1 MTLRPYSVNPP
12 RLALQVVVDVLV
24 LGWIYL
30 WYRIGLAV
38 HDAVASSASVGYGIQ
53 SSAGGVAG
61 SLNEAGRNMGNA
73 PIIGSSLSGPLL
85 SAAKQIGGVADNGR
99 DLGDRLLNAATPAG
113 WIVALAPI
121 LVVVAFWLPA
131 RWRFARRAGAAA
143 ELAQSPAGEELLA
156 LRARGGGGG
165 GGRAPPRRR
174 GAPRPARVGQP
185 AAARAAAGRT
195 GPAGRVPF
203 RRPGR
208 RPRARRSRA
217 RRRRRQEPVPRP
229 PPGHDTSGW

>member
-12 RLALQVVVDVLV
+12 RLALQVVVDLFV

-53 SSAGGVAG
+53 NSAGGVAG

-156 LRARGGGGG
+156 LRALVSRPLHELQRVAPDPLVAFRSGDPDAVRALAGLELADAGAKNRYLARRPATTRVGGGTD
-165 GGRAPPRRR
+165 PDP
-174 GAPRPARVGQP
+174 GQ
-185 AAARAAAGRT
+185 
-195 GPAGRVPF
+195 
-203 RRPGR
+203 
-208 RPRARRSRA
+208 RPR
-217 RRRRRQEPVPRP
+217 
-229 PPGHDTSGW
+229 